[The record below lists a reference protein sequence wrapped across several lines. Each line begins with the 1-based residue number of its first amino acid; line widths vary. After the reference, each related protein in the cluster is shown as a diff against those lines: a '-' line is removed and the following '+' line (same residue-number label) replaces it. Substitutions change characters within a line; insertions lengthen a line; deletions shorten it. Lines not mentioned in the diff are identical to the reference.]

1 MNAPRP
7 TPTEILQR
15 ASELVP
21 LLQKYSTWSEENRR
35 VHDEV
40 IEAMAAAGIFRMRT
54 PVRYGGYEC
63 DTGTLL
69 EVAAE
74 LARGDASAAWVASVY
89 WIPTWMASLFPD
101 ETRDEVF
108 ATANVRICGT
118 LSPTAMAAPAP
129 GGIVVNGKWSFITG
143 TWHSQWQE
151 CIAVIVGPD
160 GPPRPVV
167 ALVPTSDLHVVDDW
181 QTAGLRGTGSVTTI
195 AQDLFVP
202 ESRVLPLDVVMQGR
216 GAGAPLPDVFH
227 PQARIPSPGYMQNGQ
242 GRSTGESEAIYNAPL
257 LPVASASSVGTAVG
271 IARSA
276 YEAFM
281 ERAGD
286 RKITYTDYAHQLE
299 APLTHLQVAD
309 AAMAIDEAGFHAH
322 RLTSAVDAKSAAGDG
337 WSLDERVRA
346 RADMGAVVRR
356 AGEAVAVLADASG
369 GTSNQLAVPIQRIRR
384 DMQALS
390 LHALMHPSTNAELY
404 GRFLCGQAPNS
415 QYM

>member
-1 MNAPRP
+1 MNAEPP
-7 TPTEILQR
+7 TPTELRRR
-15 ASELVP
+15 ASDLVP

-35 VHDEV
+35 IHDEV

-63 DTGTLL
+63 DTSTLL

-101 ETRDEVF
+101 GTRDEVF
-108 ATANVRICGT
+108 GTADVRICGT
-118 LSPTAMAAPAP
+118 LSPTAMAARAP
-129 GGIVVNGKWSFITG
+129 GGIVINGKWSFITG
-143 TWHSQWQE
+143 AWHSQWQE
-151 CIAVIVGPD
+151 CIAVVIDPT

-167 ALVPTSDLHVVDDW
+167 ALVPMSELHIVDDW
-181 QTAGLRGTGSVTTI
+181 QTAGLRGTGSVSTI

-202 ESRVLPLDVVMQGR
+202 EARVLPLEVVMQGKGISTPPADVFQPQVRMHPLGLVPGGHDQPR
-216 GAGAPLPDVFH
+216 GAEG
-227 PQARIPSPGYMQNGQ
+227 S
-242 GRSTGESEAIYNAPL
+242 IYRAPL

-271 IARSA
+271 LARSA
-276 YEAFM
+276 YEVFM

-309 AAMAIDEAGFHAH
+309 AATTIDEAAFHAH
-322 RLTSAVDAKSAAGDG
+322 RLASTVDAKAAADDG
-337 WSLDERVRA
+337 WSLVDRVRA
-346 RADMGAVVRR
+346 RADMGSVVRR
-356 AGEAVAVLADASG
+356 ATDAVAVLADASG

-384 DMQALS
+384 DMQALG
-390 LHALMHPSTNAELY
+390 LHALMHPNTNAELY
-404 GRFLCGQAPNS
+404 GRVLCGQSPNS
-415 QYM
+415 QYV